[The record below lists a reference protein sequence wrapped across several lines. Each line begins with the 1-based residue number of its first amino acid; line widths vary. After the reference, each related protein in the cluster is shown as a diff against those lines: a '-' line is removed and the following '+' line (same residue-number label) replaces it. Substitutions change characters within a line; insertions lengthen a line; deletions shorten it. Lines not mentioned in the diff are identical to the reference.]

1 MCLPHLLLYLRYISD
16 ETQLKTLPAS
26 LNKSLSTTMH
36 VYGHPT
42 ALLSET
48 GFPPLYITQNLQLA
62 QLRFRLYSSPTTTI
76 QHFLGCLWQP
86 LLLQAVPLDTLEDC
100 KQNAVGQV
108 DPPRRD
114 PNSPMLHNVTLAKPR
129 NKEKTYKKY
138 LETQCSDQWRKH
150 LEITLSNSPGRVRA
164 YVHWHL
170 HNKHKRSMYKP
181 GPYLTHQSS
190 PYQLELIKI
199 CTQHTMHI
207 IPSHLH
213 CAFRNPQAVY
223 QDRVC
228 PYCRASGTRILSD
241 ELYIICQCPTTKVVL
256 DRFIVK
262 VQRLTRLLDLPS
274 LTCFSVEET
283 TRWEL
288 IYVRHKVRVYMHV

>member
-16 ETQLKTLPAS
+16 ETQLKTLQAS
-26 LNKSLSTTMH
+26 LNKSLRNTMH
-36 VYGHPT
+36 IYGHPT

-114 PNSPMLHNVTLAKPR
+114 PNSPMPHNLTLAKPH
-129 NKEKTYKKY
+129 NKTRSYKKY

-150 LEITLSNSPGRVRA
+150 LKITPNNPPGRVRA
-164 YVHWHL
+164 YVDWHL
-170 HNKHKRSMYKP
+170 HSKHKRSMYKP
-181 GPYLTHQSS
+181 APY
-190 PYQLELIKI
+190 
-199 CTQHTMHI
+199 
-207 IPSHLH
+207 PSHPPILTLPTRAPSDPH
-213 CAFRNPQAVY
+213 PVY
-223 QDRVC
+223 HQHYTFPPPLC
-228 PYCRASGTRILSD
+228 IW
-241 ELYIICQCPTTKVVL
+241 EPTSCIPRSCVPVL
-256 DRFIVK
+256 CCLRYPD
-262 VQRLTRLLDLPS
+262 P
-274 LTCFSVEET
+274 
-283 TRWEL
+283 W
-288 IYVRHKVRVYMHV
+288 